1 MPSALRDVAIVSHR
15 SSADLR
21 PLFVRQV
28 CCFAESEQNRVSG
41 LVPQLFAAAAAPP
54 STGATIN
61 APSPNFIIPQSAIFD
76 SAAEARGGGRTTAR
90 GPRRGNHSSLAFGR
104 SLGRSF
110 EIRDGRPKFC
120 PLTRITILFAGI
132 VAWFLFPADALPPSL
147 PPSRSPPSA
156 KHVLEPRR
164 RRRRSRS
171 RRRQKGAH
179 EARRSSRP
187 RPWNPPRP
195 PVFRF
200 RFL

>member
-21 PLFVRQV
+21 PLFFRQV

-132 VAWFLFPADALPPSL
+132 VAWFLFPADALPPSV
-147 PPSRSPPSA
+147 A
-156 KHVLEPRR
+156 V
-164 RRRRSRS
+164 
-171 RRRQKGAH
+171 A
-179 EARRSSRP
+179 A
-187 RPWNPPRP
+187 
-195 PVFRF
+195 FRETCP
-200 RFL
+200 